1 MGNCSNFDEI
11 QTATHAEMNSYFI
24 TINGL
29 CSPLAVILNVLLIAA
44 FYATKQVFLNTSN
57 FLIICVSSFDLILGM
72 IVIPLYLI
80 VELFPSSINVCI
92 WRKAAQILYG
102 SIMSASGYFTILIAI
117 DRYLHMNPNLE
128 NRSRFSKLFDRPYI
142 YFLVTLVA
150 FFAVSVSVAFA
161 EFVYLSPVSFAISYL
176 CMMLLTAFGL
186 LTVMSLYTKGYL
198 RIQRF
203 ASNSPI
209 YWESHASGVAPQY
222 VRKLY
227 KTVLLL
233 VIFQMF
239 IYIPTC
245 IAETVFAVLGMTMS
259 REDYSKVRV
268 WALFAGVL
276 MLANSFINSL
286 IVIFNNKDAK
296 QWILSKTYHKC
307 CRKTSSSGQS
317 NNNIAAIVSMRGVQ
331 ETGIE
336 NNNFDT

>member
-1 MGNCSNFDEI
+1 MGNCSNRDEI
-11 QTATHAEMNSYFI
+11 QAATHAEMNSYFI
-24 TINGL
+24 TINAI

-57 FLIICVSSFDLILGM
+57 FLIICISSFDLILGM
-72 IVIPLYLI
+72 IVIPLYII
-80 VELFPSSINVCI
+80 VELVPSSINVCI

-102 SIMSASGYFTILIAI
+102 SVMTTSGNLTILIAV
-117 DRYLHMNPNLE
+117 DRYLHMNPNIE
-128 NRSRFSKLFDRPYI
+128 DRSRFSILFDRPYI
-142 YFLVTLVA
+142 YFFVTLVA
-150 FFAVSVSVAFA
+150 FFAFSVSVTFA
-161 EFVYLSPVSFAISYL
+161 EFVNLSRLSFAISYL
-176 CMMLLTAFGL
+176 SMMLLTAFGL
-186 LTVMSLYTKGYL
+186 SIVMVLYTKGYL
-198 RIQRF
+198 RIRRF

-209 YWESHASGVAPQY
+209 HWESHASGVAPQY
-222 VRKLY
+222 VQKLY

-276 MLANSFINSL
+276 MLSNSFINSL
-286 IVIFNNKDAK
+286 IVIFHNKDAK
-296 QWILSKTYHKC
+296 QWILSKTYNKC
-307 CRKTSSSGQS
+307 CKKTSSPEQS

-331 ETGIE
+331 EMGIE
-336 NNNFDT
+336 NSNIDA